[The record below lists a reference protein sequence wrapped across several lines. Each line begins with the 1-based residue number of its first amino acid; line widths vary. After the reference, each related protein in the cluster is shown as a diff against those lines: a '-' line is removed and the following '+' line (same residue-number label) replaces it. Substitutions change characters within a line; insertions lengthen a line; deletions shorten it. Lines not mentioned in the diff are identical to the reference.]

1 MFSSTKVGGGRSG
14 GLHGYDLFAPKL
26 PVLSSPQEFFSR
38 SERCGEAQC
47 VAFFRAPRL
56 FPFSSFSHSN
66 AVFFFYSTHYPTD
79 AQIIL
84 PHPHYLWVRALRCA
98 LRRKKHLIPDR
109 VGLCVRRKHKRAL
122 SQYNTLY
129 KILLNYTIWL
139 FLPQLGHTHVRSFG
153 LLCTI
158 L

>member
-1 MFSSTKVGGGRSG
+1 MFYSTKVGGGRSG

-66 AVFFFYSTHYPTD
+66 IVFFFYSTHYPTGP
-79 AQIIL
+79 QIIL
-84 PHPHYLWVRALRCA
+84 PHPHMPLQLLSFSAAEKVCTSGKGCNCGRHFVTKCA
-98 LRRKKHLIPDR
+98 IFYKFIQHI
-109 VGLCVRRKHKRAL
+109 LCA
-122 SQYNTLY
+122 SY
-129 KILLNYTIWL
+129 
-139 FLPQLGHTHVRSFG
+139 
-153 LLCTI
+153 
-158 L
+158 

>member
-1 MFSSTKVGGGRSG
+1 MFYSTKVGGGRSG

-66 AVFFFYSTHYPTD
+66 IVFVFYSTHYPTD

-84 PHPHYLWVRALRCA
+84 PHVAALPRA
-98 LRRKKHLIPDR
+98 H
-109 VGLCVRRKHKRAL
+109 
-122 SQYNTLY
+122 
-129 KILLNYTIWL
+129 NYTEYRIRTL
-139 FLPQLGHTHVRSFG
+139 IEGHSVPVSVDYTD
-153 LLCTI
+153 I
-158 L
+158 LYFVLD

>member
-1 MFSSTKVGGGRSG
+1 MFNSTKVGGGRSG

-66 AVFFFYSTHYPTD
+66 IVFVFYSTHYPTD
-79 AQIIL
+79 AKIFFPTLIEIKKN
-84 PHPHYLWVRALRCA
+84 YLSVSER
-98 LRRKKHLIPDR
+98 
-109 VGLCVRRKHKRAL
+109 
-122 SQYNTLY
+122 
-129 KILLNYTIWL
+129 LLL
-139 FLPQLGHTHVRSFG
+139 VSAR
-153 LLCTI
+153 
-158 L
+158 

>member
-1 MFSSTKVGGGRSG
+1 MFYSTKVGGGRSG

-66 AVFFFYSTHYPTD
+66 AVFFFYSTHYPTGP
-79 AQIIL
+79 QIIL
-84 PHPHYLWVRALRCA
+84 PHPHPRVLFAGKQKRAGPSLLFRPLLSCSSTQFLLTYICIVSRRLPTA
-98 LRRKKHLIPDR
+98 L
-109 VGLCVRRKHKRAL
+109 LCVWCFLYLEL
-122 SQYNTLY
+122 SIN
-129 KILLNYTIWL
+129 
-139 FLPQLGHTHVRSFG
+139 GV
-153 LLCTI
+153 
-158 L
+158 

>member
-1 MFSSTKVGGGRSG
+1 MFYSTKVGGGRSG

-66 AVFFFYSTHYPTD
+66 IVFFFYSTHYPTGP
-79 AQIIL
+79 QIFFPSLIIVL
-84 PHPHYLWVRALRCA
+84 IYKCARSQLRK
-98 LRRKKHLIPDR
+98 RQKKKKKKKKTEEEEEEEEGTEKNEES
-109 VGLCVRRKHKRAL
+109 VCVCDGR
-122 SQYNTLY
+122 
-129 KILLNYTIWL
+129 
-139 FLPQLGHTHVRSFG
+139 
-153 LLCTI
+153 TI
-158 L
+158 LFCPVY